1 MARAAP
7 RGGGAVRAIS
17 SVFGIRKVLIT
28 GISTIFAE
36 YQRHRLLWPM
46 ILLSSVYQ
54 PRQDAAE
61 TETQC
66 TSWN

>member
-1 MARAAP
+1 MARAAL

-36 YQRHRLLWPM
+36 YQRHRLIPPIM
-46 ILLSSVYQ
+46 LLSSVYQ
-54 PRQDAAE
+54 PRQEASESE
-61 TETQC
+61 TR
-66 TSWN
+66 